1 MSKSATTKAMQNLSP
16 QQARYVERYVKT
28 GNSEQSMLEAGYGRG
43 YARGNCSKILAIP
56 CIKAAINAL
65 MQPVHSSAQR
75 CIEELAAISYSDIG
89 DVMDFDGTRLTVKSF
104 TEMPASARR
113 AIASV
118 KARVLPST
126 DDKAPAVTEFEF
138 KLHNKTPALAL
149 LANHHK
155 LINTALSPPSD
166 QVHLHFYSVDEAKEF
181 IERRNGAKRPRIIDL
196 EKMD

>member
-1 MSKSATTKAMQNLSP
+1 MTKQATKALQTLSP
-16 QQARYVERYVKT
+16 LQARYVERYVKT

-65 MQPVHSSAQR
+65 MQPVHSSAER

-89 DVMDFDGTRLTVKSF
+89 DVMDFDGTRLTMKAF
-104 TEMPASARR
+104 KEMPAAARR

-118 KARVLPST
+118 KARIIPS
-126 DDKAPAVTEFEF
+126 KHKGAPTVTEFEF
-138 KLHNKTPALAL
+138 KMHNKTATLPI

-155 LINTALSPPSD
+155 VTNADTPQAAQI
-166 QVHLHFYSVDEAKEF
+166 HLHFFQPDEAQG
-181 IERRNGAKRPRIIDL
+181 ILERLAGKGAKRILDVAS
-196 EKMD
+196 EK